1 MKRIIRKIRKF
12 LISEKSI
19 RNISI
24 LSIFIY
30 IITSLFFKGNIEKWN
45 LDLLVNGDLFNISGV
60 LAGFIFT
67 GLGFIISSD
76 SEFIKNIKLTNN
88 FNTIKSFYTYSIYYF
103 IIVIGL
109 YLIKPIVFDMI
120 CFLGE
125 FYKSIYLLLI
135 LQIFITALILFVI
148 SLYILNVALSDN

>member
-30 IITSLFFKGNIEKWN
+30 IIASLFFKENIEKWN

-67 GLGFIISSD
+67 GLGFIVSSD